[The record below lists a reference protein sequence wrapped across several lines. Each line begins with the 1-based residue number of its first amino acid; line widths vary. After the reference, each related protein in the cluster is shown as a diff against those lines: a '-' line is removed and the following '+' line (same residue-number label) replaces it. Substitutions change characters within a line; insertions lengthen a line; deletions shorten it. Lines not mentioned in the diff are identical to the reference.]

1 MKVAL
6 ITRSTLFKVYGG
18 DTIQTMQTARHLN
31 ALGIQADVHL
41 SHEEI
46 NYEDYDLLHFF
57 NLSRPADILY
67 HSRKAGKPYVV
78 STILCDYSEYD
89 KHQRKGLGKL
99 LGLFSSNGIE
109 YIKTMARC
117 LIGGDK
123 LASRAYAWMGQ
134 RRSINEIL
142 RRAALV
148 LPNSESEYK
157 RLAKKYPSKVKHMIV
172 PNGTDPRMFN
182 YDTAPEKD
190 DELVICAARIEG
202 IKNQLNLVRALNNT
216 RFKLIIIG
224 DNSPNHAAYYEECKR
239 IAAHNVT
246 FIRHL
251 PQAELV
257 EYYRRA
263 RVHILPSWFETT
275 GLSSIEAALM
285 GCNIVVSDRGD
296 VKEYFDKDAFYC
308 DPAAPLSILAA
319 VERASAAPVNEQ
331 LRQRILEKYTW
342 QHAAAQTFKA
352 YQVALARN
360 YALVY
365 HPHEEVYARVN
376 GKQQVAKNTL
386 SVFTAINE

>member
-1 MKVAL
+1 
-6 ITRSTLFKVYGG
+6 
-18 DTIQTMQTARHLN
+18 
-31 ALGIQADVHL
+31 
-41 SHEEI
+41 
-46 NYEDYDLLHFF
+46 
-57 NLSRPADILY
+57 
-67 HSRKAGKPYVV
+67 VV

-99 LGLFSSNGIE
+99 LGLFSPNGIE

-123 LASRAYAWMGQ
+123 LASTAYAWMGQ

-148 LPNSESEYK
+148 LPNSESEYR
-157 RLAKKYPSKVKHMIV
+157 RLSKKYPSTVKHMVV
-172 PNGTDPRMFN
+172 PNGTDQRMFN
-182 YDTAPEKD
+182 YDTTPEKD

-224 DNSPNHAAYYEECKR
+224 DNSPNHAAYYEECKQ
-239 IAAHNVT
+239 IAANNVT
-246 FIRHL
+246 FIKHM

-285 GCNIVVSDRGD
+285 GCNIVISDRGD

-308 DPAAPLSILAA
+308 NPASPPSILAA
-319 VERASAAPVNEQ
+319 VERASVAPVNEQ

-365 HPHEEVYARVN
+365 HPNEQVFARVD
-376 GKQQVAKNTL
+376 GRHQAAKN
-386 SVFTAINE
+386 AIHVLTVVNE

>member
-6 ITRSTLFKVYGG
+6 ITRSTLYKVYGG
-18 DTIQTMQTARHLN
+18 DTIQTVQTARHLN
-31 ALGIQADVHL
+31 ALGIQAEVRL
-41 SHEEI
+41 SHENI

-57 NLSRPADILY
+57 NLVRPADILY

-89 KHQRKGLGKL
+89 KYQRKGIGKL

-123 LASRAYAWMGQ
+123 LASTAYAWKGQ
-134 RRSINEIL
+134 RNSINEIL
-142 RRAALV
+142 KRASLV

-157 RLAKKYPSKVKHMIV
+157 RLAKQYPCTVKHMVV
-172 PNGTDPRMFN
+172 PNGTDQRMFN
-182 YDTAPEKD
+182 YSTTPEKD
-190 DELVICAARIEG
+190 NELVICAARIEG
-202 IKNQLNLVRALNNT
+202 IKNQLNLIRALNNT

-224 DNSPNHAAYYEECKR
+224 DSSPNHAAYYEECKL
-239 IAAHNVT
+239 IAGHNVT
-246 FIRHL
+246 FIGQL
-251 PQAELV
+251 PQSELV

-296 VKEYFDKDAFYC
+296 VKEYFADDAFYC
-308 DPAAPLSILAA
+308 DPASPQSILAA
-319 VERASAAPVNEQ
+319 VERASVMPVNEK
-331 LRQRILEKYTW
+331 LRQRILDKYTW

-352 YQVALARN
+352 YQTVMAWD
-360 YALVY
+360 
-365 HPHEEVYARVN
+365 YARVYTSIQP
-376 GKQQVAKNTL
+376 GQL
-386 SVFTAINE
+386 